1 MKGYLNNSVA
11 TKEAFSEDGWVRTG
25 DVGYVRSGRWYIID
39 RTKDLIKVRGWQVS
53 PAEIEASLLEHKDIL
68 DAAVIGV
75 AALDGSGEVPL
86 AFVVRK
92 EGSRLVE
99 QEIKSF
105 LGERLARYKGVDQVS
120 FIEKIPRNP
129 TGKILRRVLRD
140 EHVAQPTSPDQYA
153 ASAYSHAI
161 RDLEIRN
168 SARSQTHSRT
178 NSLDESRLA
187 HSRTSSLGDA
197 STIEQEGPATP
208 SSMDEIFAQS
218 KKSLSSRSSR
228 KRKAESVSVSP
239 SSVKR
244 RSARIAIIRVRA
256 MA

>member
-92 EGSRLVE
+92 EEVSWSNKRLNRFSE
-99 QEIKSF
+99 SGWHDTKGLIKC
-105 LGERLARYKGVDQVS
+105 
-120 FIEKIPRNP
+120 
-129 TGKILRRVLRD
+129 
-140 EHVAQPTSPDQYA
+140 
-153 ASAYSHAI
+153 
-161 RDLEIRN
+161 
-168 SARSQTHSRT
+168 
-178 NSLDESRLA
+178 
-187 HSRTSSLGDA
+187 
-197 STIEQEGPATP
+197 P
-208 SSMDEIFAQS
+208 S
-218 KKSLSSRSSR
+218 
-228 KRKAESVSVSP
+228 
-239 SSVKR
+239 
-244 RSARIAIIRVRA
+244 
-256 MA
+256 

>member
-1 MKGYLNNSVA
+1 MKGYLNNPAA
-11 TKEAFSEDGWVRTG
+11 TTEAFSEDGWVRTG

-53 PAEIEASLLEHKDIL
+53 PAEIEGSLLEHADIV

-92 EGSRLVE
+92 EGSRVSE
-99 QEIKSF
+99 QEIKAF

-120 FIEKIPRNP
+120 FVEKIPRNP

-140 EHVAQPTSPDQYA
+140 EGVAQPVSPDQKA
-153 ASAYSHAI
+153 ASAYSNAI
-161 RDLEIRN
+161 KDLERRN
-168 SARSQTHSRT
+168 SARLQRHSRNNSLDDLRPVHSRT
-178 NSLDESRLA
+178 ASL
-187 HSRTSSLGDA
+187 TDA
-197 STIEQEGPATP
+197 STIEEEGPATP
-208 SSMDEIFAQS
+208 PSMDEVIALS
-218 KKSLSSRSSR
+218 KKSVSSRGSR

-244 RSARIAIIRVRA
+244 RSARIAVVRVRSA
-256 MA
+256 T